1 MAQKVVHRKG
11 EETHETENLVR
22 EILKMDWDAYE
33 GILKEYAP
41 LFIPKSSP
49 FPSQSESPRDIFESE
64 SFCSCAR
71 ARQPRS
77 ERIGVTVQVF

>member
-22 EILKMDWDAYE
+22 EILKMDWDTYE

-41 LFIPKSSP
+41 LFIPKPSP
-49 FPSQSESPRDIFESE
+49 CPSQSESSCDIFESGSLDLFVVVHALSSREVSE
-64 SFCSCAR
+64 S
-71 ARQPRS
+71 
-77 ERIGVTVQVF
+77 V